1 MRDEVPAALPL
12 IAFAAALALQ
22 PALTNPYVTVTGCVA
37 LACLVPRRI
46 AVVCFFVALGT
57 GVGMREQSIRRHEV
71 QTFAS
76 FGPERFVAIE
86 APLQRDWTERPHVF
100 VLRTT
105 EFLAGGHPFDAPLSV
120 YARFPPPRI
129 EMESHVRIEGSL
141 RRDERG
147 RYSLAVKSPRLMS
160 YAGRLPLWSPAS
172 WNRAIANRLRK
183 HAEHHRAEIAMTEAL
198 LLGRGE
204 RLDDETREG
213 FKRGGTYHLLVF
225 SGLQISLAAAAIA
238 LLLRWIGAPRASDWS
253 LLAFAIVAPLF
264 IGPGASVARASVGI
278 ALYAISRIVKRP
290 TTFENLWCVAA
301 LIRLIAVPGDLYD
314 PAFHLTY
321 AGAGALLFIG
331 KPLAR
336 SSLRWVAYVV
346 AAEVAIAP
354 LTLFHFHQYA
364 LGGSLL
370 TIVMTPIVLVMLL
383 TGAAFAGTELTL
395 FLDAI
400 ALLHALCV
408 KLNALASPASGFF
421 TAPPAP
427 SMAVGFAGAM
437 LAIALLRGRA
447 RTTGVVLALALPLAG
462 AAISY
467 VARRTV
473 PDRITFL
480 DVGQGDAIAIRS
492 GQRTILVDGG
502 GRYDDLRFGEGVLL
516 PLLLDRGIRNL
527 DKVILTH
534 AHPDHCI
541 GLVAAVRHLRVGEVV
556 VPPRHFRGDCAALLA
571 DAAIATSTPMRV
583 ARDGETIGL
592 DDIRATIFL
601 SKKHYKKAPENN
613 TSLVLRVVA
622 AGRTTLLTGDIER
635 PAELDLADR
644 FGPAEIL
651 KVPHHGSRSS
661 TSKELLDA
669 VTPRWAI
676 ISCGLNN
683 FFGHPHP
690 DVVGALEARGIR
702 IRRTDHHGVVDIDFA
717 DGHIEVRTQI
727 DTLP

>member
-22 PALTNPYVTVTGCVA
+22 PTLTNPYVTIAGCLA
-37 LACLVPRRI
+37 LACLVPRHI
-46 AVVCFFVALGT
+46 AAVCVFVALGIAA
-57 GVGMREQSIRRHEV
+57 GLHAQSGRHREL

-76 FGPERFVAIE
+76 FGTERFVTIE

-100 VLRTT
+100 MLRTT
-105 EFLAGGHPFDAPLSV
+105 EFRAEGHPFDAPLSI
-120 YARFPPPRI
+120 YARFTPPRI
-129 EMESHVRIEGSL
+129 EMESHVRVEGSL

-147 RYSLAVKSPRLMS
+147 RYSVAVKSLRLMS
-160 YAGRLPLWSPAS
+160 YEGRLPLWAPAS

-253 LLAFAIVAPLF
+253 LLVFAVVAPLF
-264 IGPGASVARASVGI
+264 IGPGASVARAGAGI
-278 ALYAISRIVKRP
+278 ALYALSRIVKRP

-301 LIRLIAVPGDLYD
+301 LIRLIAVPGDLYE

-321 AGAGALLFIG
+321 AGAGALLFVG

-354 LTLFHFHQYA
+354 LTLCHFHQYA

-383 TGAAFAGTELTL
+383 IGAAFAGTELAIL
-395 FLDAI
+395 LDAI

-427 SMAVGFAGAM
+427 SLTLGFAGAL

-447 RTTGVVLALALPLAG
+447 RTIAVVLSLLAPLAG

-467 VARRTV
+467 AARRSTG
-473 PDRITFL
+473 DRITFL
-480 DVGQGDAIAIRS
+480 DVGQGDAIAVRS
-492 GQRTILVDGG
+492 GKRTILVDGG
-502 GRYDDLRFGEGVLL
+502 GRYDDVRFGEGVLL

-541 GLVAAVRHLRVGEVV
+541 GLVAAVRHLSVGEVV
-556 VPPRHFRGDCAALLA
+556 VPPRHFRGHCAALLA
-571 DAAIATSTPMRV
+571 DAAIATSTPMRF
-583 ARDGETIGL
+583 ARDGETISL
-592 DDIRATIFL
+592 DRIRATIL
-601 SKKHYKKAPENN
+601 VSKRHYKKAPENN
-613 TSLVLRVVA
+613 TSLVLRIVA
-622 AGRTTLLTGDIER
+622 DGRTALLTGDIER

-644 FGPAEIL
+644 FGHADIL
-651 KVPHHGSRSS
+651 KIPHHGSRSS
-661 TSKELLDA
+661 TSRDLLDS

-690 DVVGALEARGIR
+690 AVLGALEARAIR
-702 IRRTDHHGVVDIDFA
+702 IRRTDHHGAIDVDFA
-717 DGHIEVRTQI
+717 NGHIAVRTQI